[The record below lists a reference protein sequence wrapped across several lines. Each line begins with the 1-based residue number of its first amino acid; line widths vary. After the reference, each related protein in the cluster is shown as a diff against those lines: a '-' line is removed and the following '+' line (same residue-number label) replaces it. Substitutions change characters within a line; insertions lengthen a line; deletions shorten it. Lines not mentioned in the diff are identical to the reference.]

1 VTQRRTNDSDL
12 AREGAAA
19 LPALIEAA
27 REAGELILRSFR
39 PGAHAATTVR
49 WKHGN
54 SPVTAADEA
63 ADALLRAR
71 LSAAFPQAGWLSEET
86 VDDPARLAR
95 PRVLVVDPIDGT
107 RAFMT
112 GDSRFAV
119 CAALVAG
126 GLPIAGVVH
135 LPARAETFAAA
146 LGGGARLN
154 GAPARVAAATRLEG
168 ARLGGPRPMVE
179 ALARAGAN
187 VVQQARIPS
196 LAYRIVSV
204 ASGALDAA
212 LASPNAHD
220 WDLAAADVILH
231 EAGGSLTGL
240 EGGRPVYNRPEPR
253 HAELVAAPLALRD
266 ALLDAARTAFR
277 ARA

>member
-1 VTQRRTNDSDL
+1 M

-19 LPALIEAA
+19 LPALLAAA
-27 REAGELILRSFR
+27 REAGELILRAFR
-39 PGAHAATTVR
+39 PGAQAATTVR

-54 SPVTAADEA
+54 SPVTEADEA

-71 LSAAFPQAGWLSEET
+71 LTAAFPEAGWLSEET
-86 VDDPARLAR
+86 ADDPARLDR
-95 PRVLVVDPIDGT
+95 RSVLVVDPIDGT

-119 CAALVAG
+119 CAALVVAG
-126 GLPIAGVVH
+126 APVAGVVH
-135 LPARAETFAAA
+135 LPARAGTFSAS
-146 LGGGARLN
+146 LGAGARLN
-154 GAPARVAAATRLEG
+154 GAPARVAPATRLAG
-168 ARLGGPRPMVE
+168 ARLGGPKPMIE
-179 ALARAGAN
+179 ALARAGAE

-212 LASPNAHD
+212 LASRDSHD
-220 WDLAAADVILH
+220 WDLAAADAILH

-240 EGGRPVYNRPEPR
+240 EGARPVYNRPDTR

-266 ALLDAARTAFR
+266 ALLDAARAALR
-277 ARA
+277 ARG

>member
-1 VTQRRTNDSDL
+1 M
-12 AREGAAA
+12 RE
-19 LPALIEAA
+19 
-27 REAGELILRSFR
+27 
-39 PGAHAATTVR
+39 
-49 WKHGN
+49 
-54 SPVTAADEA
+54 
-63 ADALLRAR
+63 R

-119 CAALVAG
+119 CAALVAE

-154 GAPARVAAATRLEG
+154 GAPARVAAARKLEG

-204 ASGALDAA
+204 ACGALDAA

-240 EGGRPVYNRPEPR
+240 EGARPVYNRPEPR

-266 ALLDAARTAFR
+266 ALMAAARTAFR